1 MASSAA
7 RGPRCRERGRRG
19 RSGRA
24 PGPGPAPAGR
34 CRSRAQEGEPPALR
48 ELSPL
53 GDLDALACSE
63 EEAEAAKSQKKTVRK
78 QKPKTSPS
86 DSNGPA
92 PVETEGH
99 GEPSRTSENG
109 SVPPPKAPVKRGRKS
124 KTEMLLLK
132 LSQDLEC
139 PTPEPI
145 CVQKMLGSS
154 EAAEGLE
161 TPPGGRPK
169 RRAAKVALL
178 YLQELAEELSS
189 VYQPPAPTE
198 GAQEPEPELERIQK
212 KRRSR
217 RRKEEET
224 DSDDPVRDADFVPS
238 KEVLLQAEDE
248 EGSDAPLSEVSEPEL
263 DALRAHG
270 GKMSS
275 AGRSKPQCRGLAPNG
290 FHNSI
295 MAPVEKCSSLTCSLR
310 DQKYSQ
316 WEFPDWIPLA
326 HKWTCLSESEAAPYL
341 PAEKKSPLFSIQ
353 REGIEDNG
361 VLYRIN
367 RFNSLQPH
375 EERLDVSFFVGGPV
389 WAMEWCPSPEG
400 SATSQYV
407 AVYCHGSME
416 ETHSVAGLHEGPAL
430 LQLWGL
436 GTLQQD
442 QGSADKA
449 RLAYAI
455 AADHGCVWD
464 MKFCPSGAW
473 EPPTTARKHPQMSRL
488 GLLAVAFSDGKVV
501 LYSLPHPG
509 ALQCSKRTQVKD
521 GSFHKHAICKV
532 QCIATLQVGSVQAG
546 NVSECGQC
554 FSLSWMPSK
563 PHHHLAA
570 GFYDGTVAIW
580 NLLTKSLLQCVHQ
593 PDGSLKLYPFR
604 CFLAHDHAVRS
615 IEWCKA
621 DSNFLVTAGS
631 DRKIK
636 FWDLRR
642 LYEPINSIKRFLSTE
657 VAWLLPYNGVTV
669 GQDNCYASYGLCGIH
684 YIDAGYLGFKA
695 YFVAP
700 RKGTVWSISGSD
712 WLNMVAAGDITGE
725 LVAAVLPDLAVNP
738 LNVKR
743 SSDRRFP
750 VYKADLLPCS
760 PAGSEGGEQVLPK
773 TRLYSEMVTKSYIQF
788 RDTDLRHLPL
798 LRCQCHRT
806 AVRAV
811 PLPWA
816 RCQPWCRC
824 FTAQLQELHRPGAD
838 AQDAHAGGE
847 GRAEPRPPA
856 AGVSAQGALQ
866 PQSGLARLAGVGWA
880 GRHRAGTL
888 PGRAGLWRGPPA
900 ALGVPCPLQLPV
912 QGQAPQPQPHR
923 ALGAASRVARWIPRA
938 AATRACP
945 GQELGARAGCA
956 VRGSACPLSVLRT
969 LWAPPP
975 GEGTALLAVTW
986 DAQDTCPRALGPEG
1000 SFCTVSSE
1008 LVWGGWWDPC
1018 VSPG

>member
-1 MASSAA
+1 
-7 RGPRCRERGRRG
+7 
-19 RSGRA
+19 
-24 PGPGPAPAGR
+24 
-34 CRSRAQEGEPPALR
+34 
-48 ELSPL
+48 
-53 GDLDALACSE
+53 
-63 EEAEAAKSQKKTVRK
+63 
-78 QKPKTSPS
+78 
-86 DSNGPA
+86 
-92 PVETEGH
+92 
-99 GEPSRTSENG
+99 
-109 SVPPPKAPVKRGRKS
+109 
-124 KTEMLLLK
+124 
-132 LSQDLEC
+132 
-139 PTPEPI
+139 
-145 CVQKMLGSS
+145 
-154 EAAEGLE
+154 
-161 TPPGGRPK
+161 
-169 RRAAKVALL
+169 ALL
-178 YLQELAEELSS
+178 YLQELAEELTS

-198 GAQEPEPELERIQK
+198 GAQEPDPEHMQK

-224 DSDDPVRDADFVPS
+224 DSDDPARDADFVPS
-238 KEVLLQAEDE
+238 KEVLLQAEEE
-248 EGSDAPLSEVSEPEL
+248 EGSDVPLSEVSEPEL
-263 DALRAHG
+263 EVVRGHSG
-270 GKMSS
+270 RMSFS
-275 AGRSKPQCRGLAPNG
+275 GRSKPQCRGLAPNG

-341 PAEKKSPLFSIQ
+341 PAEEKSPLFSIQ
-353 REGIEDNG
+353 REGIEDDG
-361 VLYRIN
+361 VLYRVN

-400 SATSQYV
+400 SAASQYV
-407 AVYCHGSME
+407 ALYCHGSME
-416 ETHSVAGLHEGPAL
+416 ETHSVAGLHGGPAL

-436 GTLQQD
+436 GTLQQE

-449 RLAYAI
+449 GLAYAV

-509 ALQCSKRTQVKD
+509 ALQRSKRTQVKD
-521 GSFHKHAICKV
+521 GSFHKHVICKV
-532 QCIATLQVGSVQAG
+532 QCIATLQVGSIQAG
-546 NVSECGQC
+546 NASECGQC

-570 GFYDGTVAIW
+570 GFYDGTVAVW

-593 PDGSLKLYPFR
+593 PDGFLKLYPFR

-669 GQDNCYASYGLCGIH
+669 AQDNCYASYGLCGIH

-712 WLNMVAAGDITGE
+712 WLNTVAAGDITGE

-760 PAGSEGGEQVLPK
+760 SAGLEGGEQVLPK
-773 TRLYSEMVTKSYIQF
+773 TRLYSEMVTKSYIRF
-788 RDTDLRHLPL
+788 RDTDLRSFKNFPSREPMRRMHTQEVKAELSL
-798 LRCQCHRT
+798 DRLQLESLHK
-806 AVRAV
+806 VRFSPNLDSHGWLV
-811 PLPWA
+811 SGG
-816 RCQPWCRC
+816 Q
-824 FTAQLQELHRPGAD
+824 
-838 AQDAHAGGE
+838 AGIV
-847 GRAEPRPPA
+847 R
-856 AGVSAQGALQ
+856 VHCLV
-866 PQSGLARLAGVGWA
+866 GLASGVG
-880 GRHRAGTL
+880 RQLLPERRARFSSLYGDK
-888 PGRAGLWRGPPA
+888 PG
-900 ALGVPCPLQLPV
+900 
-912 QGQAPQPQPHR
+912 
-923 ALGAASRVARWIPRA
+923 
-938 AATRACP
+938 
-945 GQELGARAGCA
+945 
-956 VRGSACPLSVLRT
+956 
-969 LWAPPP
+969 
-975 GEGTALLAVTW
+975 
-986 DAQDTCPRALGPEG
+986 
-1000 SFCTVSSE
+1000 
-1008 LVWGGWWDPC
+1008 
-1018 VSPG
+1018 SPSP

>member
-1 MASSAA
+1 MASSSA
-7 RGPRCRERGRRG
+7 RGPRCRERSRRG
-19 RSGRA
+19 RSGRGSA
-24 PGPGPAPAGR
+24 PAGRSRSRSRSRAREGEPRALREPPPLGDPDALAPAGEGAGAAKRQKKTARHQNPKSSCRDPNGPAPAEPEGR
-34 CRSRAQEGEPPALR
+34 
-48 ELSPL
+48 
-53 GDLDALACSE
+53 
-63 EEAEAAKSQKKTVRK
+63 
-78 QKPKTSPS
+78 
-86 DSNGPA
+86 
-92 PVETEGH
+92 
-99 GEPSRTSENG
+99 GEPSRPSENG
-109 SVPPPKAPVKRGRKS
+109 SVPPPKAPGKRGRKS
-124 KTEMLLLK
+124 KAEMLLLK

-139 PTPEPI
+139 PAPEPI

-154 EAAEGLE
+154 DAGEGLE
-161 TPPGGRPK
+161 PPRGGRPK

-178 YLQELAEELSS
+178 YLQELAEELTS

-198 GAQEPEPELERIQK
+198 GAQEPEPQLGRIQK
-212 KRRSR
+212 KHRSR

-224 DSDDPVRDADFVPS
+224 DSDDPARDADFVPS
-238 KEVLLQAEDE
+238 KEVLLQAEEE

-263 DALRAHG
+263 EALRGHG
-270 GKMSS
+270 GKVSS

-341 PAEKKSPLFSIQ
+341 PVEEKSPLFSIQ
-353 REGIEDNG
+353 REGIEDDG
-361 VLYRIN
+361 VLYRVN
-367 RFNSLQPH
+367 RFSSLQPH

-400 SATSQYV
+400 SAASQYV

-416 ETHSVAGLHEGPAL
+416 ETHSVAGLHRGPAL

-436 GTLQQD
+436 GTLQQE
-442 QGSADKA
+442 QGCADKA
-449 RLAYAI
+449 GLAYAI
-455 AADHGCVWD
+455 AADHGCIWD

-509 ALQCSKRTQVKD
+509 ALQRSKRTQVKD
-521 GSFHKHAICKV
+521 GPFHKYIICKV
-532 QCIATLQVGSVQAG
+532 QCVATLQVGSIQAG
-546 NVSECGQC
+546 NASECGQC

-580 NLLTKSLLQCVHQ
+580 NLLTKSLLQCVRQ
-593 PDGSLKLYPFR
+593 PDGSLKLYPFQ
-604 CFLAHDHAVRS
+604 CFLAHDHVVRS

-621 DSNFLVTAGS
+621 DGNFLVTAGS

-669 GQDNCYASYGLCGIH
+669 AQDNCYASYGLCGIH

-712 WLNMVAAGDITGE
+712 WLNTVAAGDITGE

-760 PAGSEGGEQVLPK
+760 PDGSEGGEQALPK
-773 TRLYSEMVTKSYIQF
+773 TRLYSEMVTKSYIRF
-788 RDTDLRHLPL
+788 RDTDLRSFKNFPSREPMRRMHTQEVKAELSLDRLQLESLHKVRFSPNL
-798 LRCQCHRT
+798 DSHGWLVSGGQ
-806 AVRAV
+806 AGIVRAHC
-811 PLPWA
+811 L
-816 RCQPWCRC
+816 
-824 FTAQLQELHRPGAD
+824 
-838 AQDAHAGGE
+838 AGL
-847 GRAEPRPPA
+847 A
-856 AGVSAQGALQ
+856 AGVGRQLL
-866 PQSGLARLAGVGWA
+866 PERRARFSSLYSDEPGS
-880 GRHRAGTL
+880 
-888 PGRAGLWRGPPA
+888 PGRAGLPA
-900 ALGVPCPLQLPV
+900 
-912 QGQAPQPQPHR
+912 
-923 ALGAASRVARWIPRA
+923 
-938 AATRACP
+938 
-945 GQELGARAGCA
+945 E
-956 VRGSACPLSVLRT
+956 
-969 LWAPPP
+969 
-975 GEGTALLAVTW
+975 
-986 DAQDTCPRALGPEG
+986 
-1000 SFCTVSSE
+1000 
-1008 LVWGGWWDPC
+1008 
-1018 VSPG
+1018 

>member
-1 MASSAA
+1 
-7 RGPRCRERGRRG
+7 
-19 RSGRA
+19 
-24 PGPGPAPAGR
+24 
-34 CRSRAQEGEPPALR
+34 
-48 ELSPL
+48 
-53 GDLDALACSE
+53 
-63 EEAEAAKSQKKTVRK
+63 
-78 QKPKTSPS
+78 
-86 DSNGPA
+86 
-92 PVETEGH
+92 
-99 GEPSRTSENG
+99 
-109 SVPPPKAPVKRGRKS
+109 
-124 KTEMLLLK
+124 
-132 LSQDLEC
+132 
-139 PTPEPI
+139 
-145 CVQKMLGSS
+145 
-154 EAAEGLE
+154 E

-178 YLQELAEELSS
+178 YLQELAEELTS

-224 DSDDPVRDADFVPS
+224 DSDDPAQDADFVPS
-238 KEVLLQAEDE
+238 KEVLLQAEEE

-263 DALRAHG
+263 EAVRGHG

-310 DQKYSQ
+310 DQKHSQ

-326 HKWTCLSESEAAPYL
+326 HKWTSLSESEAAPYL
-341 PAEKKSPLFSIQ
+341 PAEEKSPLFAIQ
-353 REGIEDNG
+353 REGIEDDG
-361 VLYRIN
+361 VLYRVN
-367 RFNSLQPH
+367 RFNSLEPH
-375 EERLDVSFFVGGPV
+375 EQRLDVSFFVGGPV

-400 SATSQYV
+400 SAASQYV

-416 ETHSVAGLHEGPAL
+416 ETHSVAGLHGGPAL

-436 GTLQQD
+436 GTLQQE

-449 RLAYAI
+449 VLAYAI

-473 EPPTTARKHPQMSRL
+473 ELPTTARKHPEMSRL

-509 ALQCSKRTQVKD
+509 ALQRSKRTQVKD
-521 GSFHKHAICKV
+521 GPFHKHVICKV
-532 QCIATLQVGSVQAG
+532 QCIATLQVGSIQAG
-546 NVSECGQC
+546 NESECGQC

-570 GFYDGTVAIW
+570 GFYDGTVAVW

-669 GQDNCYASYGLCGIH
+669 AQDNCYASYGLCGIH

-712 WLNMVAAGDITGE
+712 WLNTVAAGDITGE

-743 SSDRRFP
+743 SSDRRF
-750 VYKADLLPCS
+750 
-760 PAGSEGGEQVLPK
+760 
-773 TRLYSEMVTKSYIQF
+773 
-788 RDTDLRHLPL
+788 
-798 LRCQCHRT
+798 
-806 AVRAV
+806 
-811 PLPWA
+811 
-816 RCQPWCRC
+816 
-824 FTAQLQELHRPGAD
+824 
-838 AQDAHAGGE
+838 
-847 GRAEPRPPA
+847 
-856 AGVSAQGALQ
+856 
-866 PQSGLARLAGVGWA
+866 
-880 GRHRAGTL
+880 
-888 PGRAGLWRGPPA
+888 
-900 ALGVPCPLQLPV
+900 
-912 QGQAPQPQPHR
+912 
-923 ALGAASRVARWIPRA
+923 
-938 AATRACP
+938 
-945 GQELGARAGCA
+945 
-956 VRGSACPLSVLRT
+956 
-969 LWAPPP
+969 
-975 GEGTALLAVTW
+975 
-986 DAQDTCPRALGPEG
+986 
-1000 SFCTVSSE
+1000 
-1008 LVWGGWWDPC
+1008 
-1018 VSPG
+1018 

>member
-1 MASSAA
+1 
-7 RGPRCRERGRRG
+7 
-19 RSGRA
+19 
-24 PGPGPAPAGR
+24 
-34 CRSRAQEGEPPALR
+34 
-48 ELSPL
+48 
-53 GDLDALACSE
+53 
-63 EEAEAAKSQKKTVRK
+63 
-78 QKPKTSPS
+78 
-86 DSNGPA
+86 
-92 PVETEGH
+92 
-99 GEPSRTSENG
+99 
-109 SVPPPKAPVKRGRKS
+109 PPKAPGKRGRKP

-154 EAAEGLE
+154 EAPEGLE
-161 TPPGGRPK
+161 TPHGGRPK

-178 YLQELAEELSS
+178 YLQELAEELTS

-198 GAQEPEPELERIQK
+198 GAQEPELELEHIHK

-224 DSDDPVRDADFVPS
+224 DSDDPARDADFVPS
-238 KEVLLQAEDE
+238 KEVLLQAEEE

-263 DALRAHG
+263 ESLRGHG

-310 DQKYSQ
+310 DQTYSQ

-341 PAEKKSPLFSIQ
+341 PAEEKSPLFSIQ
-353 REGIEDNG
+353 REGIEDDG
-361 VLYRIN
+361 VLYRVN
-367 RFNSLQPH
+367 RFHSLQPH

-400 SATSQYV
+400 SAAAQYV

-416 ETHSVAGLHEGPAL
+416 ETRSVAGLHGGPAL

-436 GTLQQD
+436 GTLQPE

-473 EPPTTARKHPQMSRL
+473 ELPTTARKHPQMSRL
-488 GLLAVAFSDGKVV
+488 GLLAVAFSDGRVV

-509 ALQCSKRTQVKD
+509 ALHRSKRTQVKD
-521 GSFHKHAICKV
+521 GPFHKHVICKV
-532 QCIATLQVGSVQAG
+532 QCIATLQVGSIQAG
-546 NVSECGQC
+546 NASECGQC

-563 PHHHLAA
+563 PHHHVAG

-669 GQDNCYASYGLCGIH
+669 AQDNCYASYGLCGIH

-712 WLNMVAAGDITGE
+712 WLNTVAAGDITGE

-760 PAGSEGGEQVLPK
+760 PAGSEGGEQALPK
-773 TRLYSEMVTKSYIQF
+773 TRLYSEMVTKSYIRF
-788 RDTDLRHLPL
+788 RDTDLRSFKNFPSREPMRRMHTQEVKAELSL
-798 LRCQCHRT
+798 DRLQLESLHK
-806 AVRAV
+806 VRG
-811 PLPWA
+811 L
-816 RCQPWCRC
+816 C
-824 FTAQLQELHRPGAD
+824 
-838 AQDAHAGGE
+838 
-847 GRAEPRPPA
+847 PRPPLLQDGWLVSGGQ
-856 AGVSAQGALQ
+856 AGIVRAHCLA
-866 PQSGLARLAGVGWA
+866 GLASVGCQLLPE
-880 GRHRAGTL
+880 RRARFSSLYGDK
-888 PGRAGLWRGPPA
+888 PG
-900 ALGVPCPLQLPV
+900 
-912 QGQAPQPQPHR
+912 
-923 ALGAASRVARWIPRA
+923 
-938 AATRACP
+938 
-945 GQELGARAGCA
+945 
-956 VRGSACPLSVLRT
+956 
-969 LWAPPP
+969 
-975 GEGTALLAVTW
+975 
-986 DAQDTCPRALGPEG
+986 
-1000 SFCTVSSE
+1000 
-1008 LVWGGWWDPC
+1008 
-1018 VSPG
+1018 SPS

>member
-1 MASSAA
+1 MASSSP
-7 RGPRCRERGRRG
+7 RGPRCRERSRRG
-19 RSGRA
+19 RSGR
-24 PGPGPAPAGR
+24 GSAPAGR
-34 CRSRAQEGEPPALR
+34 SRSRSRAREGEPRALR
-48 ELSPL
+48 QLSPL
-53 GDLDALACSE
+53 GDLDALAPSE
-63 EEAEAAKSQKKTVRK
+63 EGVEAAKSQKKPVQN
-78 QKPKTSPS
+78 QKPKSSCS
-86 DSNGPA
+86 DQHGAAPA
-92 PVETEGH
+92 EAAGR

-109 SVPPPKAPVKRGRKS
+109 PVPPPKAPGKRGRKA

-139 PTPEPI
+139 PAPEPL
-145 CVQKMLGSS
+145 CVQKMLGGS
-154 EAAEGLE
+154 EAPEGLE
-161 TPPGGRPK
+161 PPPGGRPK

-178 YLQELAEELSS
+178 YLQELAEELTS
-189 VYQPPAPTE
+189 VYQPPAPAE

-212 KRRSR
+212 KRRSQ
-217 RRKEEET
+217 RRKEEEM
-224 DSDDPVRDADFVPS
+224 DSDDPARDADFVPS
-238 KEVLLQAEDE
+238 KEVLLQAEEEE

-263 DALRAHG
+263 ETLRGHG
-270 GKMSS
+270 GKASS
-275 AGRSKPQCRGLAPNG
+275 AGRAKPQCRGLAPNG

-295 MAPVEKCSSLTCSLR
+295 MAPVEKCSGLTCSLR
-310 DQKYSQ
+310 EQKFSQ

-326 HKWTCLSESEAAPYL
+326 HKWTCLSDSEAAPYL
-341 PAEKKSPLFSIQ
+341 PAEKSSPLFSIQ
-353 REGIEDNG
+353 REGIEDDG
-361 VLYRIN
+361 VLYRVN
-367 RFNSLQPH
+367 RFSSLQPH

-400 SATSQYV
+400 SAASQYV

-416 ETHSVAGLHEGPAL
+416 ETHSVAGLHGGPAL

-436 GTLQQD
+436 GALQPA
-442 QGSADKA
+442 QGCADKA
-449 RLAYAI
+449 RLAYAV

-473 EPPTTARKHPQMSRL
+473 EPPAAARKHPQMSRL

-509 ALQCSKRTQVKD
+509 ALQCSKSTQVKD
-521 GSFHKHAICKV
+521 GSFHKHLICKAQSV
-532 QCIATLQVGSVQAG
+532 ATLQVGSIQAG
-546 NVSECGQC
+546 NASECGQC

-570 GFYDGTVAIW
+570 GFYDGTVAVW
-580 NLLTKSLLQCVHQ
+580 NLLTKSLLQCVRQ
-593 PDGSLKLYPFR
+593 PDGSLKLYPFQ

-669 GQDNCYASYGLCGIH
+669 AQDNCYASYGLCGIH

-712 WLNMVAAGDITGE
+712 WLNTVAAGDITGE

-760 PAGSEGGEQVLPK
+760 PEGPEGGEQAMLR
-773 TRLYSEMVTKSYIQF
+773 TRLYSEMVTKSYIRF
-788 RDTDLRHLPL
+788 WDTDLLP
-798 LRCQCHRT
+798 
-806 AVRAV
+806 
-811 PLPWA
+811 P
-816 RCQPWCRC
+816 
-824 FTAQLQELHRPGAD
+824 
-838 AQDAHAGGE
+838 
-847 GRAEPRPPA
+847 
-856 AGVSAQGALQ
+856 
-866 PQSGLARLAGVGWA
+866 
-880 GRHRAGTL
+880 
-888 PGRAGLWRGPPA
+888 
-900 ALGVPCPLQLPV
+900 
-912 QGQAPQPQPHR
+912 
-923 ALGAASRVARWIPRA
+923 
-938 AATRACP
+938 
-945 GQELGARAGCA
+945 
-956 VRGSACPLSVLRT
+956 
-969 LWAPPP
+969 
-975 GEGTALLAVTW
+975 
-986 DAQDTCPRALGPEG
+986 
-1000 SFCTVSSE
+1000 
-1008 LVWGGWWDPC
+1008 
-1018 VSPG
+1018 

>member
-1 MASSAA
+1 MASSAS
-7 RGPRCRERGRRG
+7 RGPRCRERSRRG
-19 RSGRA
+19 RSAKSSVAGGRSQS
-24 PGPGPAPAGR
+24 
-34 CRSRAQEGEPPALR
+34 RSRARAGEPRGLR
-48 ELSPL
+48 ELLPL
-53 GDLDALACSE
+53 GDLDALAHSE
-63 EEAEAAKSQKKTVRK
+63 EGVEAAKSPK
-78 QKPKTSPS
+78 QPIRNQNPKSNPS
-86 DSNGPA
+86 DPNGPVPA
-92 PVETEGH
+92 ETEGH

-109 SVPPPKAPVKRGRKS
+109 AVLPPKAPRKRGRKS

-154 EAAEGLE
+154 ETAEGLDS
-161 TPPGGRPK
+161 PPSGRPK

-178 YLQELAEELSS
+178 YLQELAEELTS

-198 GAQEPEPELERIQK
+198 GAQEPQPELEHIQR

-217 RRKEEET
+217 RRKENEA
-224 DSDDPVRDADFVPS
+224 DSDDPAQDADFVPS
-238 KEVLLQAEDE
+238 KEILLQAEEE
-248 EGSDAPLSEVSEPEL
+248 EGSEEPLSEASEPEL
-263 DALRAHG
+263 EVLRGHS
-270 GKMSS
+270 GKTSS

-316 WEFPDWIPLA
+316 WEFPDWIPLV

-341 PAEKKSPLFSIQ
+341 PTEEKSPFFSIQ
-353 REGIEDNG
+353 REGIEDGG
-361 VLYRIN
+361 VLYRVN
-367 RFNSLQPH
+367 RFSSLQPH
-375 EERLDVSFFVGGPV
+375 EERLDMSFFVGGPV

-400 SATSQYV
+400 SVASQYV
-407 AVYCHGSME
+407 AVYCHRSME
-416 ETHSVAGLHEGPAL
+416 ETHSMAGLHEGPAL

-436 GTLQQD
+436 GMLQLE
-442 QGSADKA
+442 QGSANNA
-449 RLAYAI
+449 GLAYAI

-473 EPPTTARKHPQMSRL
+473 ELPTTARKHPQMSRL

-509 ALQCSKRTQVKD
+509 ALQRSKRTQVKD
-521 GSFHKHAICKV
+521 GSFHKHIICKV
-532 QCIATLQVGSVQAG
+532 QGIATLQVGSVQAG
-546 NVSECGQC
+546 NASECGQC

-563 PHHHLAA
+563 PHHYLAA
-570 GFYDGTVAIW
+570 GFYDGTVAVW

-593 PDGSLKLYPFR
+593 PDGSLKLYPFQ

-669 GQDNCYASYGLCGIH
+669 AQDNCYASYGLCGIH

-712 WLNMVAAGDITGE
+712 WLNTVAAGDMTGE
-725 LVAAVLPDLAVNP
+725 LVAAVLPDLAINP

-760 PAGSEGGEQVLPK
+760 PDGSEGSELVLPL
-773 TRLYSEMVTKSYIQF
+773 TRRYSEMVTKSYILF
-788 RDTDLRHLPL
+788 RDTDLRSFKNFSSREPMRRMHTQEMKAELSLDRLQLESVHKVRFSPNL
-798 LRCQCHRT
+798 DSHGWLVSGGQ
-806 AVRAV
+806 AGIVRAHCLV
-811 PLPWA
+811 GLASAVSRQLLPQCRARFSSLYGDEPGSPSPSPTECSPLP
-816 RCQPWCRC
+816 P
-824 FTAQLQELHRPGAD
+824 
-838 AQDAHAGGE
+838 
-847 GRAEPRPPA
+847 AE
-856 AGVSAQGALQ
+856 
-866 PQSGLARLAGVGWA
+866 
-880 GRHRAGTL
+880 
-888 PGRAGLWRGPPA
+888 
-900 ALGVPCPLQLPV
+900 
-912 QGQAPQPQPHR
+912 
-923 ALGAASRVARWIPRA
+923 
-938 AATRACP
+938 
-945 GQELGARAGCA
+945 
-956 VRGSACPLSVLRT
+956 
-969 LWAPPP
+969 
-975 GEGTALLAVTW
+975 
-986 DAQDTCPRALGPEG
+986 
-1000 SFCTVSSE
+1000 
-1008 LVWGGWWDPC
+1008 
-1018 VSPG
+1018 